1 MAVERKAKSNESA
14 NMEERTGRSTE
25 PQAPT
30 PYPTIDERV
39 ARLTELEAANSCPTD
54 IVARQ
59 ELAALLERLG
69 QHEEAL
75 FNWKGVLAY
84 DSNNLKAREGVARCR
99 QRTGW
104 HM

>member
-1 MAVERKAKSNESA
+1 MSHR
-14 NMEERTGRSTE
+14 
-25 PQAPT
+25 
-30 PYPTIDERV
+30 
-39 ARLTELEAANSCPTD
+39 

>member
-1 MAVERKAKSNESA
+1 MDI
-14 NMEERTGRSTE
+14 RTGISPE
-25 PQAPT
+25 LPSPT
-30 PYPTIDERV
+30 HYPTIDEKV
-39 ARLTELEAANSCPTD
+39 ARLTELQEALTLCPTD

-75 FNWKGVLAY
+75 FNWKAVLAC
-84 DSNNLKAREGVARCR
+84 DPNSLNAREGVARCR
-99 QRTGW
+99 QRSGLPLQS